1 MKHCALAAALLA
13 LLYSS
18 SLAADWLHLPPKA
31 GTANGKKIVLVSGDE
46 EYRSEESCPMLAK
59 ILSQKHGFDCTVLFA
74 INPDGGYIDSNYQKN
89 LPGTEALDSADL
101 LIIGTRFRQLPD
113 DQIAHFAKFLNAGKP
128 VIGFRTATHAFTG
141 DAKTGEFKWA
151 EFGLK
156 ILGEKWVSHHG
167 AHKKE
172 GTRGVVVTSNGSHEV
187 LRGVGEIFATS
198 DVYGIANLDQTTAAI
213 LLRGAVTESL
223 DPASKNVEGTKNDPM
238 MPLAWLREYT
248 APNGTTK
255 GQALCTTL
263 GASVDFADEGLRRM
277 IVNAALHLTGQ
288 KVPAKADVA
297 FVDKFE
303 PTFYGNLKNE
313 EWKALN
319 CKPDDYALG
328 KSPSTG
334 VVSAPAAAKPEAK
347 AAPAAAAAST
357 TSEALAKAAGKP
369 VRFVRIELP
378 GDKRVLTLAE
388 VEVFSGVK
396 NIARDGKATQSST
409 GHGGAAE
416 RGIDGNKDADF
427 ARGGQTHTTD
437 GGTSNPWWEVDLGKA
452 AAVEKVAVL
461 NRPGY
466 ESRLE
471 NFSLVLLDA
480 DRKEVAR
487 VDKVAAP
494 QAVEFDVKSG
504 GKITFLSFEGKP
516 GKAPAPKAAVAGAP
530 HAPSAEPPAA
540 TSVRPQVVAPP
551 ARGERIVLIGN
562 GLAERDV
569 YYSRIETE
577 LQLRYPESA
586 LFFRNMGHVG
596 DTPGFRPHPS
606 RVSQWAFPGA
616 EKFNPDKMIHNGK
629 GFFPTPDQWLTH
641 LQADTIVAFFG
652 YNESFD
658 GPAKVANFE
667 GELDAW
673 VAHTLTKAYNGK
685 AAPRVVLVS
694 PIAYENQS
702 AKRDL
707 PNGEKENANLKLYAA
722 AVESVAKK
730 RGLTFIDLFTPTK
743 ALYEQAKAPFTTG
756 GFIPTNEGYKT
767 IAELLATGM
776 YGHQSRMSKADPE
789 LVNAA
794 VKAKDYFWNSD
805 YNLVNGVHAYGQ
817 RYNPFGPQNYP
828 DEVQKTREMAA
839 IRDALILDVASGKKK
854 DLAVDDGKTHP
865 LPPVPTNYQP
875 NVKNGS
881 EKYLY
886 GEEAVKSLTVPPGYK
901 VELFASEKEFPNLA
915 NPMQLS
921 FDNKGRLWVA
931 VMPTYPHYR
940 PGDALPNDKIL
951 IYEDTNGDGKAD
963 KETVFA
969 DHLHLP
975 IGFEF
980 APEGVYVSQE
990 PNLMLLRDT
999 NGDDKADSMEIVLGG
1014 FDTHDT
1020 HHAISAYTADPSG
1033 AFMLCEGVFL
1043 HSNIETPYGPVR
1055 CVDGGFFRYSPQR
1068 GQLER
1073 TIQMSIPNPWG
1084 FVFDKWGQDF
1094 LLHTSGTTMNWALPV
1109 SVKPV
1114 FGRKTPSAPDL
1125 IPEGQKVRPT
1135 SGLEVVSSRHFP
1147 DDVQGDLILCNA
1159 IGFLGIKQH
1168 QIVDD
1173 GTGWK
1178 TTFRQDLLKSSDGN
1192 FRPVDLEFAPDGSL
1206 YVIDWHN
1213 VLIGHMQHNARDPLR
1228 DHVHGRIYRITYP
1241 SRPLIKPVQVA
1252 GANVTALLNNL
1263 KEPELRTRYRTRREL
1278 RAHPASEV
1286 LPAVKAWV
1294 AALDKNAPEYEH
1306 NVLEALWVTWGMNAV
1321 DETLLRQM
1329 LVAKDFHARAA
1340 AVRVLRYNTHRVADH
1355 VALLEKAANDQHGRV
1370 RLEGVVAASWL
1381 PNIPAAKNIV
1391 ALASAKPLDE
1401 WSKHA
1406 AKTAAD
1412 RLAGLAEVEKPEFA
1426 ELAAPAHLSAEAK
1439 AQYLAGQKIYF
1450 REGHCVTC
1458 HQPNGKG
1465 LDPAF
1470 PSLEKSPWVSG
1481 DPDRLIKLAM
1491 YGLMGP
1497 LEINGRKYDGQVP
1510 MTPFAGML
1518 KDDEMAA
1525 VLTFVRNSFA
1535 NQAAPVTAA
1544 QVKGIR
1550 DANPGRV
1557 TFFTTE
1563 ELLKAHPM
1571 K

>member
-1 MKHCALAAALLA
+1 MKHLLLVLAFL
-13 LLYSS
+13 SS
-18 SLAADWLHLPPKA
+18 TAFAADWLHLPAKS

-46 EYRSEESCPMLAK
+46 EYRTEESMPMLAK
-59 ILSQKHGFDCTVLFA
+59 VLSQKHGFDCTVLFA
-74 INPDGGYIDSNYQKN
+74 INPDGGYIDSNFQKN
-89 LPGTEALDSADL
+89 IPGTEALDGADL
-101 LIIGTRFRQLPD
+101 MIIGTRFRQLPD
-113 DQIAHFAKFLNAGKP
+113 DQLARFAKFLDAGKP
-128 VIGFRTATHAFTG
+128 VIGIRTATHAFSG
-141 DAKTGEFKWA
+141 GAKTGEFKWA

-172 GTRGVVVTSNGSHEV
+172 GTRSTAVTSNGSHDV
-187 LRGVGEIFATS
+187 LKGVGEIFATS
-198 DVYGIANLDQTTAAI
+198 DVYGIANLDENAATI
-213 LLRGAVTESL
+213 LLRGLVTESL
-223 DPASKNVEGTKNDPM
+223 DPASKALEGKKNDPA

-248 APNGTTK
+248 APNGKAK
-255 GQALCTTL
+255 GQAFCTTL
-263 GASVDFADEGLRRM
+263 GASVDFSDEDLRRL
-277 IVNAALHLTGQ
+277 IVNASYFLTGL
-288 KVPAKADVA
+288 KVPTKADVD

-313 EWKALN
+313 DWKALN
-319 CKPDDYALG
+319 RKPDDYVLG
-328 KSPSTG
+328 KSPATG
-334 VVSAPAAAKPEAK
+334 GPTPPAPKPEAK
-347 AAPAAAAAST
+347 APSAAATTTT

-369 VRFVRIELP
+369 VKFVRIELP
-378 GDKRVLTLAE
+378 GDKRILTLAE
-388 VEVFSGVK
+388 VEVFSGGK

-409 GHGGAAE
+409 DHGGAPQ
-416 RGIDGNKDADF
+416 RGIDGNKDPEF
-427 ARGGQTHTTD
+427 GRGGQTHTKD
-437 GGTSNPWWEVDLGKA
+437 GGTSNPWWEVDLGSA
-452 AAVEKVAVL
+452 AAIEKVGVW
-461 NRPGY
+461 NRRGY
-466 ESRLE
+466 ESRL
-471 NFSLVLLDA
+471 NSFTLVLLDA

-494 QAVEFDVKSG
+494 QAIQFDVKGG
-504 GKITFLSFEGKP
+504 GKIAFEGKSSS
-516 GKAPAPKAAVAGAP
+516 APAAKTPAPGAP
-530 HAPSAEPPAA
+530 HAPSEEPPAA
-540 TSVRPQVVAPP
+540 TTKRSQAVAPP
-551 ARGERIVLIGN
+551 TKGERIVLIGN
-562 GLAERDV
+562 GLAERDTW
-569 YYSRIETE
+569 YSRIETE

-596 DTPGFRPHPS
+596 DTPGFRPHPA

-616 EKFNPDKMIHNGK
+616 EKFHPDKQVHNGK
-629 GFFPTPDQWLTH
+629 GFYPTPDQWLTH
-641 LQADTIVAFFG
+641 LKADTIVAFFG

-658 GPAKVANFE
+658 GPGKVANFE
-667 GELDAW
+667 AELDAW
-673 VAHTLTKAYNGK
+673 VTHTLSKAYNGN

-694 PIAYENQS
+694 PVPFENQS

-707 PNGEKENANLKLYAA
+707 PSGEKENANLILYAA
-722 AVESVAKK
+722 AIETVAKK
-730 RGLTFIDLFTPTK
+730 RGLTFIDLFTPMK
-743 ALYEQAKAPFTTG
+743 AAYAKAKDPLTTG
-756 GFIPTNEGYKT
+756 GFVPTDEGYQQV
-767 IAELLATGM
+767 AEILAAGL
-776 YGHQSRMSKADPE
+776 YGHQSRMSKADPK
-789 LVNAA
+789 LVHAA
-794 VKAKDYFWNSD
+794 VQQKDWFWNND
-805 YNLVNGVHAYGQ
+805 YNILNGVHTHGQ

-828 DEVQKTREMAA
+828 DEVKKSREMAA
-839 IRDALILDVASGKKK
+839 LRDTLIQEVASGKKK
-854 DLAVDDGKTHP
+854 DLAVDDSKTHV

-875 NVKNGS
+875 SIKNGS

-886 GEEAVKSLTVPPGYK
+886 GEDAVKSLTVPEGYK

-915 NPMQLS
+915 NPMQIS
-921 FDNKGRLWVA
+921 FDDKGRLWVA

-969 DHLHLP
+969 DKLHLP
-975 IGFEF
+975 IGFEL

-990 PNLMLLRDT
+990 PNLVLLRDK

-1033 AFMLCEGVFL
+1033 AFMMCEGVFL

-1109 SVKPV
+1109 SVKPT
-1114 FGRKTPSAPDL
+1114 FGSKTPSTKDL
-1125 IPEGQKVRPT
+1125 VPEGHKVRPT

-1147 DDVQGDLILCNA
+1147 DEVQGDLIYCNA
-1159 IGFLGIKQH
+1159 IGFLGIKQVK
-1168 QIVDD
+1168 IEDD

-1178 TTFRQDLLKSSDGN
+1178 TGHRHDLLKSSDGN

-1241 SRPLIKPVQVA
+1241 SRPLLKPVKVE
-1252 GANVTALLNNL
+1252 GASVTALLENL
-1263 KEPELRTRYRTRREL
+1263 KEPELRVRYRTRREL
-1278 RAHPASEV
+1278 RGRPASEV
-1286 LPAVKAWV
+1286 LPAVKKWV
-1294 AALDKNAPEYEH
+1294 AALDKNSPDYEH
-1306 NVLEALWVTWGMNAV
+1306 QVLEALWVTWGLNTV
-1321 DETLLRQM
+1321 DETLLRRM
-1329 LVAKDFHARAA
+1329 LAAKDFLARAA
-1340 AVRVLRYNTHRVADH
+1340 AVRVLRYNTHVIPDH
-1355 VALLEKAANDQHGRV
+1355 VALLEKAANDEHGRV
-1370 RLEGVVAASWL
+1370 RLEAIVAASWL

-1391 ALASAKPLDE
+1391 ALASAKPLDD
-1401 WSKHA
+1401 WSKNA

-1412 RLAGLAEVEKPEFA
+1412 RLAGIAEVERA
-1426 ELAAPAHLSAEAK
+1426 EYTELKAPAHLDEAAK
-1439 AQYLAGQKIYF
+1439 KQFLAGQKIYH

-1497 LEINGRKYDGQVP
+1497 LEINGKKYDGQVP

-1525 VLTFVRNSFA
+1525 VLTFVRNTFG
-1535 NQAAPVTAA
+1535 NQAAPITAP
-1544 QVKGIR
+1544 QVKAIR

-1557 TFFTTE
+1557 QFYTVE
-1563 ELLKAHPM
+1563 EMLKQHPM